1 MYMYVHVY
9 IYMYIHITNMCM
21 HVHVHL
27 HIHIHTHT
35 HTHVT
40 TCTVSEK
47 QRLKIYREEMS
58 QAAETAKALV
68 EGMSNKASIFTTAT
82 HVEHVKAM
90 FKVRCVCWCKC
101 VM

>member
-1 MYMYVHVY
+1 MYTSTCTCTSPTCACMYMYTY
-9 IYMYIHITNMCM
+9 TYTY
-21 HVHVHL
+21 
-27 HIHIHTHT
+27 THT
-35 HTHVT
+35 YVT

-90 FKVRCVCWCKC
+90 FKVGCVCWCKC